1 MSTPADL
8 SRERSSR
15 RAGNCWEGACA
26 GKVAVGSFALTR
38 THPGGRVDVDVD
50 RTDRICIYCTT
61 RARGTCSVA
70 PVDLPGSVSIVHG
83 MDHTPCLVNV
93 GTYTYGMRTTY
104 VVVCI
109 PWCQWPVGM

>member
-61 RARGTCSVA
+61 RARSTCSVA

-83 MDHTPCLVNV
+83 ME
-93 GTYTYGMRTTY
+93 TTHH
-104 VVVCI
+104 VS
-109 PWCQWPVGM
+109 